1 MLLWIWTRAEEEEDG
16 RSDRETALEMPRLNI
31 VDNDDND
38 DYYDEVYFDFEK

>member
-1 MLLWIWTRAEEEEDG
+1 MLLWIWTRAEEEEEDG

-31 VDNDDND
+31 VDNDND